1 MRPRVIPVLL
11 VDRSKRFV
19 KTRRFAEEVY
29 VGDPF
34 NVIRIFN
41 EKEVDEI
48 CVLDIHATT
57 DRRQPDSVFIGELS
71 SECFMPLGY
80 GGGITTIDECER
92 LFAAGVEKVVI
103 GSAAPGGRLVSEVAR
118 EFGSQSVA
126 VSVDV
131 TQAAGGQEV
140 RTKRG
145 TEPVAGD
152 PVEYSRHMVEA
163 GAGEIL
169 LTNIDRDGCREG
181 FDTVLIRDLASTLS
195 VPVVALGGAGCYS
208 HLREG
213 LEAGAS
219 AVASG
224 STFVFI
230 GRLRAVLITYPTP
243 DELETSVLAKPA
255 EAG

>member
-1 MRPRVIPVLL
+1 VRPRVIPVLL
-11 VDRSKRFV
+11 VDRSRRFV
-19 KTRRFAEEVY
+19 KTRRFADEVY

-48 CVLDIHATT
+48 CVLDIHASA
-57 DRRQPDSVFIGELS
+57 DRRKPDAGYIGELS

-80 GGGITTIDECER
+80 GGGITTLEECER
-92 LFAAGVEKVVI
+92 LFSVGVEKVVI
-103 GSAAPGGRLVSEVAR
+103 GYAAPGGVLIRRVAK
-118 EFGSQSVA
+118 EFGSQSVS

-131 TQAAGGQEV
+131 ARTAGGWEV

-145 TEPVAGD
+145 TQVVSSD
-152 PVEYSRHMVEA
+152 PVDYARQMVEA

-169 LTNIDRDGCREG
+169 LSNIDEDGCREG
-181 FDTVLIRDLASTLS
+181 YDTELIRKISTALS

-208 HLREG
+208 HLRDG
-213 LEAGAS
+213 LQAGAS

-230 GRLRAVLITYPTP
+230 GSLRAVLITYPTP
-243 DELETSVLAKPA
+243 DELESSILTESMELF
-255 EAG
+255 